1 MRTKILTVLFGVLL
15 LNGLLAW
22 GIHRWVVFPSYLELE
37 GVQAARD
44 TDRCLEALEREIH
57 HLSSLAHDW
66 AAWDDTYQFVQS
78 PDPDYVSSNLVIQ
91 SFTDN
96 RLNLLFIF
104 DLAGRVAWGEARAGE
119 SWDRIALPEFP
130 EDALPPGH
138 ALFQVAAGPD
148 AAVEGLMKTAAGPM
162 LVASRPITTSDHRG
176 ANRGFL
182 VMGRL
187 LTRDLAA
194 VLEAQTRVRHEY
206 LPLGAPLSDPADR
219 RALEAID
226 AGEGRPRVLVSKDV
240 LRTYAVLPDFS
251 GSPLLLLRTEIPRE
265 IRERGLATLR
275 YGMLS
280 SVGAGLLLLAVLGW
294 LLRLVVVRPLALLT
308 RRVEDIRDSDEIPA
322 PVFEKRKDEIG
333 VLCRAF
339 NRLLRRLKETN
350 EGLRRAKNRLEREN
364 EESRRH
370 ERELIQHRSRLRAL
384 AAEVMMAEERERRR
398 IATQVHDRIGQ
409 HLAATRLHLGLLY
422 KERPHCCLLD
432 RIQAFEP
439 LIDQAI
445 QDTRSLTF
453 EISPPILYEMG
464 LVPAV
469 EWLVDE
475 MAERHGLTVRF
486 THSVDGDPLPEGP
499 RVTAFQVIRELV
511 FNVVKHADVD
521 SANVRLW
528 REPGAVG
535 LEVQDAGAGFS
546 PDRCNGR
553 SNGGFGLFSIRER
566 MLSIGGRLDLFSHP
580 GAGTRVRIKI
590 PLAPVKEVED
600 WQ

>member
-37 GVQAARD
+37 SVQAARD
-44 TDRCLEALEREIH
+44 TDRCLEALERELH
-57 HLSSLAHDW
+57 HLSGLAHDW

-78 PDPDYVSSNLVIQ
+78 PDPEYVSSNLVIQ

-104 DLAGRVAWGEARAGE
+104 DLAGRVVWGEARAGK

-130 EDALPPGH
+130 EDALPSGH
-138 ALFQVAAGPD
+138 ALFQVTPGPD
-148 AAVEGLMKTAAGPM
+148 AAVEGVMKTAAGPM
-162 LVASRPITTSDHRG
+162 LVASRPVTTSDHRG
-176 ANRGFL
+176 ATRGFL

-187 LTRDLAA
+187 LSRDLAA
-194 VLEAQTRVRHEY
+194 VLETQTRVRHEY
-206 LPLGAPLSDPADR
+206 LPLDAPLSDPADR
-219 RALEAID
+219 RALAAVN
-226 AGEGRPRVLVSKDV
+226 AGEKRPRIPLSEEL
-240 LRTYAVLPDFS
+240 LRTYAVLPDLS
-251 GSPLLLLRTEIPRE
+251 GSPFLLLRTEIPRE
-265 IRERGLATLR
+265 IRDRGLATLR

-280 SVGAGLLLLAVLGW
+280 SIGAGLLLLAVLGW
-294 LLRLVVVRPLALLT
+294 LLQLVVVQPLVQLT
-308 RRVEDIRDSDEIPA
+308 RRVETIQDSDEIPP
-322 PVFEKRKDEIG
+322 PVFEGRKDEIG

-339 NRLLRRLKETN
+339 NQLLHRLRDVN
-350 EGLRRAKNRLEREN
+350 EGLRSAKDRLEREN

-370 ERELIQHRSRLRAL
+370 ERELIHHRSRLRAL
-384 AAEVMMAEERERRR
+384 AAEALMAEERERRR

-409 HLAATRLHLGLLY
+409 HLAATRLHLGMLY

-432 RIQAFEP
+432 RIRGFES

-464 LVPAV
+464 PIPAV

-475 MAERHGLTVRF
+475 MAERHGLTLRF
-486 THSVDGDPLPEGP
+486 AHALEGEPLPEGP
-499 RVTAFQVIRELV
+499 RVTAFQVLRELV
-511 FNVVKHADVD
+511 FNVVKHAGVD

-546 PDRCNGR
+546 PERSNGR
-553 SNGGFGLFSIRER
+553 SNGFGLFSIRER